1 MIPCTYLEGILSGE
15 TLIAVRAWEGF
26 HGQMDSLMPL
36 QIMISIETLRALV
49 AFERTIGR
57 GGGHAMRWRMTSIK
71 MLGTGDMSAVE
82 TRE

>member
-1 MIPCTYLEGILSGE
+1 
-15 TLIAVRAWEGF
+15 
-26 HGQMDSLMPL
+26 MDSLMPL